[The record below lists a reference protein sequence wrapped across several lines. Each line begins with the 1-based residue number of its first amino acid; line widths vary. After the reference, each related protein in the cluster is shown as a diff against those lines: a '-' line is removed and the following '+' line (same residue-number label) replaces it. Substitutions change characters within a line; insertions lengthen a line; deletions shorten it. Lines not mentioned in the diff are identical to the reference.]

1 MSEDKNIYYIY
12 NIPSYADYK
21 MISSK
26 FLSYPNFADLNLFK
40 NILTGQPLGSASLI
54 FNSNTDTDMLEFQ
67 LKNKTIGN
75 TQLKI
80 ISEEKFIY
88 MKKFC
93 NVIVDNLDIGVNK
106 EIALEMLPKNIT
118 YFTVAVMPSLFYKN
132 RNRLSIMTESKDDAD
147 TLIKLLSESKQF
159 KVDAILYNKN
169 DIKELEFE
177 IELKSDKKLSSFFT
191 DLQKEIIFYTKKIFQ
206 NKTNKSKHILT
217 LLVHS
222 KESLAQ
228 LKEFLSRGESKS
240 TLISF

>member
-1 MSEDKNIYYIY
+1 
-12 NIPSYADYK
+12 
-21 MISSK
+21 
-26 FLSYPNFADLNLFK
+26 
-40 NILTGQPLGSASLI
+40 
-54 FNSNTDTDMLEFQ
+54 
-67 LKNKTIGN
+67 
-75 TQLKI
+75 
-80 ISEEKFIY
+80 
-88 MKKFC
+88 
-93 NVIVDNLDIGVNK
+93 
-106 EIALEMLPKNIT
+106 
-118 YFTVAVMPSLFYKN
+118 
-132 RNRLSIMTESKDDAD
+132 MTESKDDAD

-191 DLQKEIIFYTKKIFQ
+191 DLQKEIIFYTKKISQ